1 MVEFSST
8 AGLVTWELRKGM
20 SLVHGPYPCLVI
32 RASWSSLVGDNEEE

>member
-1 MVEFSST
+1 MAKSSST

-20 SLVHGPYPCLVI
+20 SLVHGPYWSLVI